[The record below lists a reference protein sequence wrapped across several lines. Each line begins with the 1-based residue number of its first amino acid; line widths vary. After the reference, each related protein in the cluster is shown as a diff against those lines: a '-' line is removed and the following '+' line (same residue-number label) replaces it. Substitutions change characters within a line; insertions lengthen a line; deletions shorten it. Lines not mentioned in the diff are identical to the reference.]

1 MSATQDTLVTDAD
14 LIHYMDE
21 ALPVDQMVRVESAL
35 RASDELRERQA
46 RLRQS
51 LDHGWHSVGAI
62 WRSHRLSCPPRSQL
76 GSYLLGT
83 LEPEWQDYVRFHIET
98 IGCRVCQAN
107 LDDLRTR
114 STENTAG
121 VKTRRHR
128 IFQSSA
134 GLLQRER

>member
-1 MSATQDTLVTDAD
+1 MSATQDINVTDAD

-21 ALPVDQMVRVESAL
+21 ALPVDEMVRVESAL
-35 RASDELRERQA
+35 RASAELRERQA

-62 WRSHRLSCPPRSQL
+62 WRSHRLSCPARSQL
-76 GSYLLGT
+76 GSYVLGT
-83 LEPEWQDYVRFHIET
+83 LEPDWQDYIRFHVET
-98 IGCRVCQAN
+98 VGCRVCQAN

-114 STENTAG
+114 STEDTTK
-121 VKTRRHR
+121 VKTRRNR

-134 GLLQRER
+134 GLLRRER